1 MKFYEVQDYITMS
14 NHAQMA
20 SFISMNADFYNG
32 LSDEDKALLEEI
44 KPEMESF
51 AAENLQQ
58 LLTEKFDAIKEA
70 KPEIKVEELTEEER
84 QAFIDASLPVRDRIE
99 EFGGKEAKK
108 VLDLLLADVEKYE
121 KER

>member
-1 MKFYEVQDYITMS
+1 MARRKIRSRQHKKSDVGNYEP
-14 NHAQMA
+14 N
-20 SFISMNADFYNG
+20 
-32 LSDEDKALLEEI
+32 
-44 KPEMESF
+44 
-51 AAENLQQ
+51 
-58 LLTEKFDAIKEA
+58 KEA